1 MRAIYDLADLDR
13 SVFLIAL
20 GQSAHVL
27 SPHYVDFAPRWRSFN
42 WLRLPHDA
50 QGQTLVLT
58 PKANLGA
65 LRY

>member
-1 MRAIYDLADLDR
+1 M
-13 SVFLIAL
+13 LIL
-20 GQSAHVL
+20 L
-27 SPHYVDFAPRWRSFN
+27 SPYYADFLPRWRSFN
-42 WLRLPHDA
+42 WVRLPHDA